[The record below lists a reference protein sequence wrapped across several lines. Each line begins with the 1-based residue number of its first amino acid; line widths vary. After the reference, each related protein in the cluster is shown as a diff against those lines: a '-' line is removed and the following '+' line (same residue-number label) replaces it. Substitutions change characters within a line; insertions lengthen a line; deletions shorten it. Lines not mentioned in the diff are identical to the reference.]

1 VIEVLVTSR
10 TIASAISSADDTWRT
25 GRPFRGGEIVSTGL
39 LEHPG
44 PPGCVDQ
51 AGGDRVDAPRREFD
65 GQRSHDRL
73 ADERNRGLLGQVR
86 QGRLQHG
93 QHRYDL
99 LVEPVAQLGQVEVGE
114 RAQAGRAGDG
124 EHQCVD
130 GREAGGELGDGRP
143 VVEFLE
149 QRRAALA
156 TLVERARRRGDL
168 PATLT
173 AGFAA
178 DVVFGVLWY
187 RLLAIPQPF
196 DHHLTD
202 HLVALLTTGA

>member
-1 VIEVLVTSR
+1 MRRGASSTDSGR
-10 TIASAISSADDTWRT
+10 TIDSTAALTAPIPGGAGHRGVGADR
-25 GRPFRGGEIVSTGL
+25 
-39 LEHPG
+39 
-44 PPGCVDQ
+44 
-51 AGGDRVDAPRREFD
+51 
-65 GQRSHDRL
+65 